1 MSEPL
6 EIQFAALSAAPTG
19 TLALLAG
26 PEFTLAS
33 TARGLDERMKGG
45 LSKAARAADFT
56 GKAKTSIEILAPVG
70 VDAQRVLVLGTGRS
84 GKELDRLL
92 RGGYAL
98 AQVSARKCEAAS
110 LVAEPADLGEA
121 SGEV

>member
-33 TARGLDERMKGG
+33 TARGLDERTKGG
-45 LSKAARAADFT
+45 LKKAARAADFT
-56 GKAKTSIEILAPVG
+56 GKAKTSIEILAPAG
-70 VDAQRVLVLGTGRS
+70 TDAARLLLIGAGRPS
-84 GKELDRLL
+84 KELDRLL
-92 RGGYAL
+92 LGGYVL
-98 AQVSARKCEAAS
+98 SQINARKGEAAS
-110 LVAEPADLGEA
+110 LLVQPF
-121 SGEV
+121 